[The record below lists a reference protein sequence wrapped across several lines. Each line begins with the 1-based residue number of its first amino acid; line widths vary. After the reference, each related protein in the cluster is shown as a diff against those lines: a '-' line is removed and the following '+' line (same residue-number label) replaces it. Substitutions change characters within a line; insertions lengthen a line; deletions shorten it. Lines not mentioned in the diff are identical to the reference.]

1 MGRLRERCLC
11 GLGIRKTRSCR
22 GEWDGEEWERFEKY
36 RWVDVKRWGKEN
48 EREVRAVEEAKK
60 RKRKTGEVN
69 ETDRR

>member
-1 MGRLRERCLC
+1 M
-11 GLGIRKTRSCR
+11 
-22 GEWDGEEWERFEKY
+22 
-36 RWVDVKRWGKEN
+36 DVKRWGKEN